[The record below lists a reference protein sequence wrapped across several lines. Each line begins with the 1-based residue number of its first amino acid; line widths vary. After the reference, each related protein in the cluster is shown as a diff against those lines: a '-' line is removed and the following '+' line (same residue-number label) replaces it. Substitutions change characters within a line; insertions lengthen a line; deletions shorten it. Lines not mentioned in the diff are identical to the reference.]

1 MNCIIIADKYAK
13 GMKSKGCYGLIQINQ
28 RTNLFEAQYKAIK
41 TTFPR
46 SKIIYVYGFE
56 NKKIKRYLGQNYQ
69 DVIAIENQEYN
80 DTGFVNSIRCA
91 SDYLDQN
98 CLIFFGDLAIKSEMF
113 KNFNREK
120 SHIYLNKK
128 NHNSLGCIINN
139 NHVQNISYGLDNYLL
154 NMYYINKKN
163 IETFSYYIN
172 DIKLRNYFLF
182 EIINKMIDQGIDFQP
197 SVQNNKQIMSIN
209 KKTGV

>member
-1 MNCIIIADKYAK
+1 MNSIIIADKYAK

-28 RTNLFEAQYKAIK
+28 RTNLFQTQYKAIK
-41 TTFPR
+41 TAFPR
-46 SKIIYVYGFE
+46 SNIIYVYGFE
-56 NKKIKRYLGQNYQ
+56 NKKIKRYFSKNYQ
-69 DVIAIENQEYN
+69 DVIAIENKEYN
-80 DTGFVNSIRCA
+80 ETGFVNSIKCA

-120 SHIYLNKK
+120 SHIYLSKK
-128 NHNSLGCIINN
+128 NNNSLGCIVRNN
-139 NHVQNISYGLDNYLL
+139 NVLNISYGLDNYLL

-172 DIKLRNYFLF
+172 ENKLRNYFLF
-182 EIINKMIDQGIDFQP
+182 EIINKMIDQGITFHP
-197 SVQNNKQIMSIN
+197 SIQKNKKIISIN
-209 KKTGV
+209 KKPGV